1 MERGIDGSTLDD
13 LGSRMPLGH
22 SSSEWSLAT
31 GSIVHCPLS
40 IARLLTITTL
50 LAVVASPVLAEPLD
64 TFGYDARAI
73 ATGGGAAGVA
83 LSKSAAALYANP
95 AALVR
100 ATPSIGWDYI
110 MVHPLITIRP
120 MAGSTAAGD
129 TVLDEP
135 QHTIVMGVVSDF
147 GVKGFRMGTL
157 LKTPIPV
164 LASMRF
170 RHFDEREQAFS
181 NRLHM
186 VRFGE
191 GEDMIFFQTGA
202 AYRPLDWFSFG
213 VSLKTNFLLRSRT
226 TTATIGG
233 DGTTAAQNGGAD
245 FEIRF
250 RPQVGVAFRPLE
262 WLHIGLTYRMESRL
276 EGEFETRIVTED
288 ASGAR
293 TVTTEKDAMTAGF
306 EPHEVALGVGVEMDG
321 WFAEASGTWSH
332 WSAFRSVQR
341 RPPEEEGGRFA
352 WSDAAKV
359 ALSGG
364 WAYAPW
370 GEALIG
376 MAFLQSPVPDQ
387 VGRTNFVDTHA
398 LGLTAGHRFRFQLIG
413 IQMETGLFFQAW
425 HLFDEQVRK
434 DPALIVDEDLIVD
447 GLQTGNPGYPGYEVG
462 GWTFVAGASLRLEL

>member
-1 MERGIDGSTLDD
+1 MGISQTRSD
-13 LGSRMPLGH
+13 RPP
-22 SSSEWSLAT
+22 AT
-31 GSIVHCPLS
+31 AKASFKLS
-40 IARLLTITTL
+40 PTDPFFLFPFSFLLL
-50 LAVVASPVLAEPLD
+50 FNLMASPAYAEPLD
-64 TFGYDARAI
+64 TFGYDSRPM
-73 ATGGGAAGVA
+73 ATGGGAGGIA

-100 ATPSIGWDYI
+100 ATPSIGWDYV
-110 MVHPLITIRP
+110 MVHPLIKIRP

-129 TVLDEP
+129 TVLDQA

-157 LKTPIPV
+157 LKTPIPI

-170 RHFDEREQAFS
+170 RHFDERERFFS

-186 VRFGE
+186 VRIGE
-191 GEDMIFFQTGA
+191 WDDMIFFQTGA
-202 AYRPLDWFSFG
+202 AYQPLPWFSFG
-213 VSLKTNFLLRSRT
+213 VSLKTNFLLSSRT
-226 TTATIGG
+226 TTATIAADG
-233 DGTTAAQNGGAD
+233 GTTTALNGGAD

-250 RPQVGVAFRPLE
+250 RPQVGVAFKPLD

-276 EGEFETRIVTED
+276 EGKFETRVVSED
-288 ASGAR
+288 GDGGT
-293 TVTTEKDAMTAGF
+293 TVTTEKDAMTSAF

-341 RPPEEEGGRFA
+341 RPPEAEGGRFA
-352 WSDAAKV
+352 WSDATKV

-370 GEALIG
+370 AEALLG
-376 MAFLQSPVPDQ
+376 VTFHQSPVPEQ
-387 VGRTNFVDTHA
+387 VGRTNFVDTHT
-398 LGLTAGHRFRFQLIG
+398 LGLTAGHRFRFELIG

-425 HLFDEQVRK
+425 HLFDQTVRK
-434 DPALIVDEDLIVD
+434 DPSLVLDEDPD
-447 GLQTGNPGYPGYEVG
+447 AGGLQTSNPGYPGYEVG
-462 GWTFVAGASLRLEL
+462 GWTFVAGASLRLEM